1 MDSDYSN
8 TAAEEKKNYET
19 DAVKD
24 TKNLN
29 LSAWVADSPVWE

>member
-8 TAAEEKKNYET
+8 TTAEEKKLYET

-29 LSAWVADSPVWE
+29 LYVWVDD